1 MTPEQQKKEDIELW
15 KLRQHIIGMIGDYNS
30 RLNQLEE
37 YRKPYVSY
45 SKYGIRGLALTEPLL
60 EKVL

>member
-1 MTPEQQKKEDIELW
+1 MELW
-15 KLRQHIIGMIGDYNS
+15 KLRQHIIGMIGDYNA
-30 RLNQLEE
+30 RLNRLEE
-37 YRKPYVSY
+37 SRKPYISY